1 MSRPLRFWPFG
12 FIATVA
18 VLCSLFLT
26 RNVDLRVYWYG
37 VTGFFN
43 GTRPAYGPES
53 GLGFPMEYR
62 YPPVTYLL
70 LSPLYLMPLRVAGF
84 FWMLAAWAAAT
95 GAVTV
100 AIRKRHLAFSR
111 TAVLVSLAFLAS
123 YLLLAVRYG
132 NVQPFVIASLLAAL
146 VLSDSRPRVAG
157 ALLAL
162 AVTFK
167 IWPVLFVPWFL
178 RRSRRRSA
186 VYFAVCF
193 AALWLAPFAVFGPGR
208 YGQLVHDW
216 FVAVGRVGTTY
227 SEFYYF
233 PGQSLRGLLLRLFT
247 PISPPLAFFPDVH
260 VLSLS
265 PHTAVTL
272 WMVIGA
278 AAYLL
283 WMALML
289 RSDER
294 TMVAWDGSAFVL
306 YSMLE
311 PYAVKS
317 GLVSL
322 GPAVLIAAALFTAA
336 SRTRGPSATRP
347 LAWANRLFLT
357 SCALAF
363 AGALIQYKPL
373 QRWLLSVGLDFW
385 AELLLLAAYLLWIEG
400 TAVPDQLGSVEPVV
414 NDAQTGPAN
423 NPVMRQPRMEIGE
436 DARSKPGIKR
446 TESVYQ
452 PSWMGLR

>member
-1 MSRPLRFWPFG
+1 MSRLLRFWPFG
-12 FIATVA
+12 FIAAVA
-18 VLCSLFLT
+18 VFCSLLLT

-37 VTGFFN
+37 VTGFFH

-95 GAVTV
+95 AAVAL
-100 AIRKRHLAFSR
+100 AIRKRRLSFSP
-111 TAVLVSLAFLAS
+111 TAVLVSFAFLAS

-132 NVQPFVIASLLAAL
+132 NVQPFVIAFLLAAL
-146 VLSDSRPRVAG
+146 VLSESRPLCAG

-178 RRSRRRSA
+178 RRSRWHSTF
-186 VYFAVCF
+186 YFAVCF
-193 AALWLAPFAVFGPGR
+193 AGLWLAPFAVFGPGR
-208 YGQLVHDW
+208 YLQLLHDW

-233 PGQSLRGLLLRLFT
+233 PGQSLRGLLLRLIT

-265 PHTAVTL
+265 PRTAVTL
-272 WMVIGA
+272 WIVIGS

-283 WMALML
+283 LITLML

-294 TMVAWDGSAFVL
+294 KMTAWDGAVFVL

-317 GLVSL
+317 GLISL
-322 GPAVLIAAALFTAA
+322 GPAVLMAAALFSVTTSRSGRRSAA
-336 SRTRGPSATRP
+336 KPIV
-347 LAWANRLFLT
+347 WANRLFLA

-363 AGALIQYKPL
+363 AGALIQYKSL

-385 AELLLLAAYLLWIEG
+385 AELLLLAAYLLWIER
-400 TAVPDQLGSVEPVV
+400 TTVPDQLRSVEPVV
-414 NDAQTGPAN
+414 NNAETGSTN
-423 NPVMRQPRMEIGE
+423 YPVVG
-436 DARSKPGIKR
+436 
-446 TESVYQ
+446 
-452 PSWMGLR
+452 